1 MGPVIRGTA
10 ATSRRE
16 SVSGSP
22 TAVVDH
28 RRRVDRSRCC
38 GRCSS
43 TPVEGSRSERWCGCA
58 GSGAPHGERNRRSR
72 TSRPGD
78 HPVVVIANDGQQL
91 RVGEPETDSLLLVAA
106 VPRITG
112 PIAVQRRHG
121 GGDIEPAGSVP
132 TWSGACPLTR
142 LRRGQMLWSC
152 WTMLDRA
159 NRRKPPLARCRQART
174 A

>member
-1 MGPVIRGTA
+1 MCVTGGFF
-10 ATSRRE
+10 RRE
-16 SVSGSP
+16 AHP
-22 TAVVDH
+22 A
-28 RRRVDRSRCC
+28 
-38 GRCSS
+38 
-43 TPVEGSRSERWCGCA
+43 
-58 GSGAPHGERNRRSR
+58 RRSYTTAR
-72 TSRPGD
+72 SSILPLASMSSGHSIWTCLPG
-78 HPVVVIANDGQQL
+78 VDGQQL

-112 PIAVQRRHG
+112 PFAVQRRHG

-132 TWSGACPLTR
+132 TWSSACPLTR